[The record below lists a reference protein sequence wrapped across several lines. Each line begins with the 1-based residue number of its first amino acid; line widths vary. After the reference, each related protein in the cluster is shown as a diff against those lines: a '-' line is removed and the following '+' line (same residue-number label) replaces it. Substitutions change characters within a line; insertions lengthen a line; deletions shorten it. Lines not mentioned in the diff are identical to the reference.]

1 MRKNT
6 KNTHEKTNITL
17 YYENDTIRFVSLL
30 SSKGILKVTSKESK
44 NKEVDNKIKNRIDY

>member
-6 KNTHEKTNITL
+6 ENTHEITNISL

-30 SSKGILKVTSKESK
+30 SSKGILKVISKESK

>member
-6 KNTHEKTNITL
+6 KNNHEITNITL

-30 SSKGILKVTSKESK
+30 SSKGILKVMSQESK

>member
-6 KNTHEKTNITL
+6 ENTHKITNISL

>member
-6 KNTHEKTNITL
+6 KNTHEITNITL

-30 SSKGILKVTSKESK
+30 SLKGILKVISKESK

>member
-6 KNTHEKTNITL
+6 KNTHEITNITL
-17 YYENDTIRFVSLL
+17 YYENDTIRFVSLI

>member
-6 KNTHEKTNITL
+6 KNTHEITNITL

-30 SSKGILKVTSKESK
+30 SSKGILKVISKESK

>member
-6 KNTHEKTNITL
+6 KNTHEITNITL

-30 SSKGILKVTSKESK
+30 SSKGILKVMSQESK
-44 NKEVDNKIKNRIDY
+44 HKEVDNKIKNRIDY